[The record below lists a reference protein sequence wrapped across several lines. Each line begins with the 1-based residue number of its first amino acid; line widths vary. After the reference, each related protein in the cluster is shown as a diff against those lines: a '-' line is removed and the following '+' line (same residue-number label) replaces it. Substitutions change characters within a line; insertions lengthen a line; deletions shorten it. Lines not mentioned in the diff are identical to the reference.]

1 MTDLSIKN
9 LKVGYGSKTVI
20 EEVSADFKGGEM
32 TAVIGRNG
40 VGKTT
45 FIKALAGLSEK
56 SGEIR
61 LMEDG
66 KEISVKKHTAYVPQL
81 GSSNTRLTVFE
92 MVLLGLV
99 NNLKWNVTK
108 EQLERVS
115 ETLTQM
121 RIHGISDQPFNTLS
135 GGQKQMVAMAQSL
148 ISKPKVLLLDE
159 PTSALD
165 LRHQLIVMDIAQKY
179 TRETGAVTIFV
190 VHDLMLASRYGERLL
205 LLQKGKVRAY
215 GKAQDVLKEELIEE
229 IYKVEVSVEETK
241 NGFLNVVP
249 IRPIEKHKGWYNE

>member
-9 LKVGYGSKTVI
+9 LKVGYGSKSII
-20 EEVSADFKGGEM
+20 EDVSAEFKGGEM

-215 GKAQDVLKEELIEE
+215 GKARDVLKEELIEE